1 MKKVI
6 VFLAMAILAVSCG
19 TVKKTTN
26 VEQVNIANIPVTWD
40 NITSSDSAFESFK
53 ISDAE
58 VQHDVLRS
66 LLTEAEKRIYDVKDQ
81 EQLQVFKHKIEA
93 IQRYYRVAKKDSV
106 PIEHRINDLFVRI
119 SKVEE

>member
-1 MKKVI
+1 MKKIIVI
-6 VFLAMAILAVSCG
+6 LAMAIAAVACG
-19 TVKKTTN
+19 SSKKVTN

-40 NITSSDSAFESFK
+40 NITSSDSAFEAYKMSAA
-53 ISDAE
+53 D

-81 EQLQVFKHKIEA
+81 DQLQVFKRKIEA
-93 IQRYYRVAKKDSV
+93 IQRYYRDAKKASV
-106 PIEHRINDLFVRI
+106 PIENRINDLFSRI